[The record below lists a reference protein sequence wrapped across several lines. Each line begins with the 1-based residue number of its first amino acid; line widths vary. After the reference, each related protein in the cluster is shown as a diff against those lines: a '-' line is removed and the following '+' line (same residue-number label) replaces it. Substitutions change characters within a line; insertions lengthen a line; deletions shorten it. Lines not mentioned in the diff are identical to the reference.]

1 MSSFYEKYLKY
12 KIKYLEL
19 KSIKEEMSP
28 DSQSEPPAQTGGSSN
43 KMSIMLFKAEWCGHC
58 KNFMPI
64 WNKLKDS
71 YSKKFNFLTYDS
83 EKDKDYMSEMG
94 INGYPTIMIK
104 EGDTIEPYN
113 GPREYDALVSI
124 LSNLK
129 ST

>member
-19 KSIKEEMSP
+19 KESNNQNIYI
-28 DSQSEPPAQTGGSSN
+28 EPQEQTGGSSN

-83 EKDKDYMSEMG
+83 EKDKDYMNEMN

-104 EGDTIEPYN
+104 EGDNIQPYN

-129 ST
+129 PT